1 MIRPLAAKCAPA
13 ATPAARFPRATS
25 PGRRA
30 RSSTRT
36 PSQPIAASKE
46 SALPPK
52 TAVQNRSAFQSR
64 PWTQPRIAEAIT
76 KAAPQSN
83 PAPTIPRA
91 ALVSTAA
98 KGDPLTTA
106 GTRKNKPG
114 PAGADPGRHGCFAT
128 YFTQPPAALDH
139 SYWYPKPLSRKGA
152 GLQAHLSSASAPRRS
167 YQALRSASV
176 TASRVSW
183 QEK

>member
-13 ATPAARFPRATS
+13 AMPAARFPRATS

-36 PSQPIAASKE
+36 PSQPIAASKA

-52 TAVQNRSAFQSR
+52 TAVQSRSAFQSR

-98 KGDPLTTA
+98 KGDPLTTGGMRIKKARTRGCGSGQGRVTVAPGGLLRDLPHATA
-106 GTRKNKPG
+106 GGVGPLVLVPEFAVEERRRAPG
-114 PAGADPGRHGCFAT
+114 ALVVRLRAAPVVPGIEIRIRHC
-128 YFTQPPAALDH
+128 
-139 SYWYPKPLSRKGA
+139 
-152 GLQAHLSSASAPRRS
+152 
-167 YQALRSASV
+167 
-176 TASRVSW
+176 
-183 QEK
+183 